1 MKSERIRFTKH
12 ASAKFEFL
20 KKYGFDVSE
29 QLVKDTVARP
39 SRLDQKDDQILV
51 VKPLDD
57 EYALRVVYK
66 RMNDN
71 IVVVTFYP
79 VKRARFNV

>member
-1 MKSERIRFTKH
+1 MKFERIRFTKH

-20 KKYGFDVSE
+20 KKCGFDVSQE
-29 QLVKDTVARP
+29 LVRDTVPRP

-57 EYALRVVYK
+57 EFALRVVYK

-71 IVVVTFYP
+71 IVVVTFHP
-79 VKRARFNV
+79 V